1 MNLTMKRIL
10 LTLLLAAMTMTA
22 ADMRVYE
29 LRTYT
34 TKEGK
39 LDALLARFRN
49 HTTSLFEKHG
59 MTNIGYWVPKDKP
72 NTLIYIISHASPEA
86 AKKNWDDFR
95 ADTDWVKVKTES
107 EASGPI
113 VEKVESVYMT
123 PTDFSKL
130 K

>member
-1 MNLTMKRIL
+1 
-10 LTLLLAAMTMTA
+10 
-22 ADMRVYE
+22 MRVYE